1 MYTFYGNTSS
11 QDIIV
16 AIPALGE
23 RKEMFKPLANQMNS
37 YKWLVFDSPGSHQQN
52 LEDYSIATF
61 CAYIQE
67 TLEAL
72 QISKAHF
79 IGNSLGAWVIQAFT
93 KRYPQYVRSLA
104 LLDGG
109 HYFLGERGE
118 VHEDTVI
125 SSPIE
130 DFKAI
135 EAAIH
140 ELTYSMPQLEQD
152 CYDQFEAYFLHNY
165 PKQGDSYKHHCSE
178 IAYNALSKEL
188 ITVNHCL
195 TERSIP
201 VALLIAEASADE
213 LSLQKMRAFS
223 ERFDNAHC
231 HIVKN
236 GQHYLPLTNTG
247 AVAEI
252 LTLELLRNGCN

>member
-1 MYTFYGNTSS
+1 MYTFYGNKSS
-11 QDIIV
+11 QNVII

-23 RKEMFKPLANQMNS
+23 RKEMFAPLANQLDE

-52 LEDYSIATF
+52 RKDYSIPAF
-61 CAYIQE
+61 CTYIQE

-72 QISKAHF
+72 QISRAHF
-79 IGNSLGAWVIQAFT
+79 VGSSLGAWIIQAFT
-93 KRYPQYVRSLA
+93 KRYPQYVHSLA

-118 VHEDTVI
+118 VHEDAVI

-130 DFKAI
+130 DFKDI

-152 CYDQFEAYFLHNY
+152 GYDQFKAYFLHNY
-165 PKQGDSYKHHCSE
+165 PKQGDSYRHHCNE
-178 IAYNALSKEL
+178 TAYNALAKEL

-195 TERSIP
+195 TELSIP

-213 LSLQKMRAFS
+213 LSLQKAKEFS

-236 GQHYLPLTNTG
+236 GQHYLPLTNTS

-252 LTLELLRNGCN
+252 LEKYY